1 MFDKNLTAHLAELSK
16 LKFTEK
22 ELEKMANEM
31 AEIVNLMD
39 SVNEF
44 ETEKTAGANAP
55 LAVDAF
61 RPDKPKSSMPREEV
75 LKSAKSKSETCFKV
89 PKVV

>member
-16 LKFTEK
+16 LEFTEK

-31 AEIVNLMD
+31 AEIVALMD
-39 SVNEF
+39 SVNAF
-44 ETEKTAGANAP
+44 ENEKTAGANAP
-55 LAVDAF
+55 LAVDGF
-61 RPDKPKSSMPREEV
+61 RADEPEASMPREEV